1 MNRSFVVPAIDLAA
15 ALVALAL
22 AVLCWQLG
30 VRDTDFPATG
40 DVPAYTATRY
50 VGPWL
55 FLATV
60 LVAGAGVATIDA
72 AARVLR
78 PREGHA

>member
-1 MNRSFVVPAIDLAA
+1 MNRSFVVPAVDLAVA
-15 ALVALAL
+15 ILALAL

-30 VRDTDFPATG
+30 VRNTAFPATG

-60 LVAGAGVATIDA
+60 LVAGAGVAAIDA
-72 AARVLR
+72 AVRVARR
-78 PREGHA
+78 A